1 MRFRGRVEHTRRD
14 SNGIVSGGLA
24 WLGAQLSV
32 EGHEG
37 PIGFVLDTGAAVTVL
52 RSRDASR
59 ILGATY
65 QSLTDADHIS
75 RLTVESLSG
84 RTTLLLRPAT
94 LALTAI
100 DGETLRLNLLLA
112 IEESDS
118 VSVENSLRPSL
129 LGRDVL
135 RHFRLELAHGDAPRV
150 MLETL

>member
-14 SNGIVSGGLA
+14 SHGIVSGGVA
-24 WLGAQLSV
+24 WLGAGLSV

-37 PIGFVLDTGAAVTVL
+37 AIGFMLDTGAALTVL

-59 ILGATY
+59 ILGPTY
-65 QSLTDADHIS
+65 QHLMDADHIS

-84 RTTLLLRPAT
+84 QTTLLLRPAT
-94 LALTAI
+94 IALTAI

-112 IEESDS
+112 IEEPDS
-118 VSVENSLRPSL
+118 VSADDALRPSL

-135 RHFRLELAHGDAPRV
+135 RHFRLELTYGENPSLV
-150 MLETL
+150 LETL